1 MYDFDPK
8 KCLPPNLV
16 IDSVDNHLYRIGL
29 CLTTQHTIKRR
40 KFIYKPII
48 VFTILFTQL
57 IKNIIDLFVRD
68 RNWSI
73 YSGLLFLRLMN
84 MNFHFNILMII
95 FIGFSISSQIIWFYN
110 YKNDIKPTFLK
121 VFQMMSGFITPNS
134 IGLTN
139 RDQILALIRRTRIL
153 FKILIFNTYIV
164 FTIMSLI
171 FCLMPYIIKCTLFE
185 ILIFGIPNTLF
196 FTLIVHYVFN
206 TILFH
211 GIYLYILCYYLKL
224 KFRNIGNISSKMKT
238 NIKSIIYSIFDINSE
253 ISEYNQQFWSKY
265 FLTFWL
271 YMGSIISIA
280 LYMALFKSTILIY
293 KIMLLY
299 AFTVF
304 SLIFLL
310 QIFTASSVN
319 YESNKSYKVLNSLM
333 ANNNRY
339 NNTYKQKLNRISINN
354 KIKVRIIYIHL

>member
-1 MYDFDPK
+1 MYVFDTK
-8 KCLPPNLV
+8 KCLPSELV

-121 VFQMMSGFITPNS
+121 VFQMMSGFITPVS

-139 RDQILALIRRTRIL
+139 HKQIIALTKRTRIL
-153 FKILIFNTYIV
+153 FKIIQFNTDIL
-164 FTIMSLI
+164 IPI
-171 FCLMPYIIKCTLFE
+171 FC
-185 ILIFGIPNTLF
+185 
-196 FTLIVHYVFN
+196 
-206 TILFH
+206 
-211 GIYLYILCYYLKL
+211 
-224 KFRNIGNISSKMKT
+224 
-238 NIKSIIYSIFDINSE
+238 
-253 ISEYNQQFWSKY
+253 
-265 FLTFWL
+265 
-271 YMGSIISIA
+271 IA
-280 LYMALFKSTILIY
+280 LSFHSMFTQ
-293 KIMLLY
+293 IM
-299 AFTVF
+299 
-304 SLIFLL
+304 
-310 QIFTASSVN
+310 
-319 YESNKSYKVLNSLM
+319 
-333 ANNNRY
+333 
-339 NNTYKQKLNRISINN
+339 
-354 KIKVRIIYIHL
+354 

>member
-1 MYDFDPK
+1 MCDFDTK
-8 KCLPPNLV
+8 KCLPSELV

-40 KFIYKPII
+40 KFIYKPVI
-48 VFTILFTQL
+48 VFISLIINL
-57 IKNIIDLFVRD
+57 IKCIADVLIDDNKWAVYLGTLYTR
-68 RNWSI
+68 
-73 YSGLLFLRLMN
+73 LLDIRL
-84 MNFHFNILMII
+84 HFNIG
-95 FIGFSISSQIIWFYN
+95 FILFLSISISSQIIWFYN

-121 VFQMMSGFITPNS
+121 VFQMMSGFITPVS

-224 KFRNIGNISSKMKT
+224 KLRNIGNITSKMKI

-265 FLTFWL
+265 FITLWL
-271 YMGSIISIA
+271 FMGSIISIV

-299 AFTVF
+299 AFTVNA
-304 SLIFLL
+304 LIFLF
-310 QIFTASSVN
+310 QILTASSVN

-333 ANNNRY
+333 ANNYRY
-339 NNTYKQKLNRISINN
+339 NNRNKNSLHLKL
-354 KIKVRIIYIHL
+354 KVYSNDM